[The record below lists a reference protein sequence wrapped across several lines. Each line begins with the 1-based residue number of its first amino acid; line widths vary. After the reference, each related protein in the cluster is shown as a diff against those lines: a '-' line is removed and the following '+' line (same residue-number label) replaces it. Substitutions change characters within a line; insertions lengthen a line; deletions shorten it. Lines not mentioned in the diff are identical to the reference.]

1 MMSELEVMGSD
12 DLVER
17 IQNFLWEKSEH
28 QEIGKLTK
36 KEGLVKLFHQI
47 EKILSEENEKWHVRT
62 DFDLGS
68 REKSELYSDFA
79 LHLFIEQDREKFE
92 EKPLDYYNDNSKL
105 PRWEFWAAV
114 CRTLRLSVTL
124 NEFVED
130 NPAGAVLMHE
140 LIEVEWEDLIE
151 THKNEDGKTEHLLNP
166 GDEYPVMKLWIPK
179 YQRPRRWNI
188 AKAIRFS
195 DSLKTGYPIPPLFVY
210 KDVENNRYHVLDG
223 QQRLHALIDT
233 KSDWEGRVPTTSK
246 ASVFVISSIDHA
258 DVKHVRKSLVSLYQ
272 RLNTGGVNLKPIE
285 VLIGVHEDQY
295 LLNQLIVLAR
305 DILSTSTDEGK
316 GGWKEHM
323 ASIFTPKRGGQSLL
337 ETEEHHLQAHELDLL
352 DTLFRPLIYG
362 TIDEAIEGLKFTG
375 LPTMKGLEQL
385 LSTNYIPFQCK
396 LIVDRLANAFNAA
409 YDAFS
414 VEGCFLRMA
423 KGRDEQG
430 EVLWQ
435 PSTRVDK
442 TATALQVG
450 AFFST
455 LKPRAVLGKSEIDT
469 LTSRW
474 LEFINSEE
482 DFKQTGYLDDRGQ
495 PGRQN
500 SGSLWN
506 WQRTWL
512 EVVKPSTE
520 HLVDQVPEVFTQLNV
535 KYSREEIQRWLD
547 ESNLD

>member
-1 MMSELEVMGSD
+1 
-12 DLVER
+12 
-17 IQNFLWEKSEH
+17 
-28 QEIGKLTK
+28 
-36 KEGLVKLFHQI
+36 
-47 EKILSEENEKWHVRT
+47 
-62 DFDLGS
+62 
-68 REKSELYSDFA
+68 
-79 LHLFIEQDREKFE
+79 
-92 EKPLDYYNDNSKL
+92 
-105 PRWEFWAAV
+105 
-114 CRTLRLSVTL
+114 
-124 NEFVED
+124 
-130 NPAGAVLMHE
+130 
-140 LIEVEWEDLIE
+140 
-151 THKNEDGKTEHLLNP
+151 
-166 GDEYPVMKLWIPK
+166 
-179 YQRPRRWNI
+179 
-188 AKAIRFS
+188 
-195 DSLKTGYPIPPLFVY
+195 
-210 KDVENNRYHVLDG
+210 
-223 QQRLHALIDT
+223 
-233 KSDWEGRVPTTSK
+233 
-246 ASVFVISSIDHA
+246 
-258 DVKHVRKSLVSLYQ
+258 
-272 RLNTGGVNLKPIE
+272 
-285 VLIGVHEDQY
+285 VHEDQY